1 MWLEDQKIRFYTIED
16 RAGLRDIQNTVS
28 WNQAFDKYK
37 TDIGCPQLST
47 RTEDLSW
54 FLSYA
59 VRLEY
64 MDRADDFKNVTAAH
78 ILSEASKPAEPVT
91 TSKNPFD
98 SMDMRSDD
106 FERNVRKLGQLLNIA
121 YHPDHLKVCIFCSFS
136 SNGIVH

>member
-16 RAGLRDIQNTVS
+16 RAGLRDIQNTEC
-28 WNQAFDKYK
+28 WNQAFGKYK
-37 TDIGCPQLST
+37 ADIGCPNLST

-64 MDRADDFKNVTAAH
+64 MDRADDFKNVSAAH
-78 ILSEASKPAEPVT
+78 ILAEASKPAEPVT

-106 FERNVRKLGQLLNIA
+106 FERNVRKLGQLLNIP
-121 YHPDHLKVCIFCSFS
+121 YHPDHLKVCICRSFS
-136 SNGIVH
+136 PKWNR